1 MCGEWVDVEP
11 KSHIGG
17 WISRVVRH
25 CEVTLGAIPNLW
37 VGTGKSLSSVNG
49 SRNGMRKK
57 AELFQ
62 LFGWYGMW
70 LVLLHYTG
78 KIKKFISC
86 FHCFNRFDNQVIV
99 PSLLDDTPW
108 PPSSSAV
115 GSHDPSLPIWSWTY
129 AQCPDVRLGS
139 KRLSS
144 GCGMSQH
151 SWLIHRQERLHRQRK
166 NVLRTHLFRR
176 LRWRTFLARTR
187 KIAVVMDT
195 LLATKVGTCDHCRL
209 NRR

>member
-1 MCGEWVDVEP
+1 MACGRAINPKWWSMWFSWPAILVTVALNSSLVLSTPSLGRCSWCEETQTCFDFSSHICKMTNWDSPILNRNLFFYYSLVVYQFGMCGEWVDVEP

-62 LFGWYGMW
+62 LFGWFGMW

-99 PSLLDDTPW
+99 PSCW
-108 PPSSSAV
+108 
-115 GSHDPSLPIWSWTY
+115 
-129 AQCPDVRLGS
+129 
-139 KRLSS
+139 
-144 GCGMSQH
+144 M
-151 SWLIHRQERLHRQRK
+151 
-166 NVLRTHLFRR
+166 THLGHRR
-176 LRWRTFLARTR
+176 H
-187 KIAVVMDT
+187 
-195 LLATKVGTCDHCRL
+195 LL
-209 NRR
+209 